1 MSKCVRLHKGA
12 IVHLTLLTAPV
23 AGIAGEIIAIGQGE
37 GAADEAVAT
46 TAAPVYAAHVVAV
59 AEIAAMNA
67 ASNAELEWGPVAP
80 TATAVAR
87 ARMDLRNIRSSLQIF
102 WRAAEALISL
112 SHAAT
117 ATLVDVSSVRKYTSA
132 L

>member
-46 TAAPVYAAHVVAV
+46 TAAPIYAAHVVAV

-67 ASNAELEWGPVAP
+67 ASM
-80 TATAVAR
+80 AVAHMPAASKTPMAGIASTAALERR
-87 ARMDLRNIRSSLQIF
+87 A
-102 WRAAEALISL
+102 
-112 SHAAT
+112 
-117 ATLVDVSSVRKYTSA
+117 
-132 L
+132 